1 MKIYK
6 LTKKNRY
13 TNYTVVEYYTTKEKA
28 EKVKT
33 EIVTIYENAENKEMG
48 GHWGKVIWEKNVYI
62 DEIEVIE

>member
-13 TNYTVVEYYTTKEKA
+13 TNYTEVEYYATKEKA
-28 EKVKT
+28 EEVKT
-33 EIVTIYENAENKEMG
+33 EIVAIYEDAENKGMG
-48 GHWGKVIWEKNVYI
+48 GHWGKVIWEKSVYI